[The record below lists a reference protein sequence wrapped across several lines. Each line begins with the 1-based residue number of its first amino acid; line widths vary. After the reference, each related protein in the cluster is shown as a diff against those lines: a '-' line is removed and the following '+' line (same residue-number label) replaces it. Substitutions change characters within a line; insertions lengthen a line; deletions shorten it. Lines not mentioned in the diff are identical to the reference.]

1 MRSGF
6 QIASKNFD
14 IFDSDDNVQGNMNAL
29 INIIN

>member
-14 IFDSDDNVQGNMNAL
+14 LFDSDDNAHGNMSAL